1 MQRQRVGALALLAA
15 ALALI
20 TPGTMFAQTNTDRS
34 LTPAVAGNGPDANS
48 APALLT
54 DPPAPNTDTT
64 NSSPDLSGL
73 SREQL
78 EARVKTLTD
87 SLAQANADAENFR
100 QQWQDLKLRDEAL
113 GVEALTVDEQNLE
126 DKVVQAVKELY
137 QSEMKRREALQL
149 MDKLLTSTEQL
160 LQTAPHE
167 DPKTRADYEVASRAA
182 KDYLAG
188 RNGAAIPLGNSLA
201 DGRIADLN
209 PELNAVIL
217 NLGKSQGVKEGMPF
231 LIYQD
236 NTEIGT
242 VKIVLARELISAAM
256 VESLKPNAVL
266 KVGDRATADVEQ

>member
-1 MQRQRVGALALLAA
+1 
-15 ALALI
+15 
-20 TPGTMFAQTNTDRS
+20 MFAQTNTDRS
-34 LTPAVAGNGPDANS
+34 LTPAVSSNEADANP
-48 APALLT
+48 APATLT
-54 DPPAPNTDTT
+54 PPATPDPTPANTT

-87 SLAQANADAENFR
+87 NLAQANADAENFR

-113 GVEALTVDEQNLE
+113 GVEALTVDQQKLE
-126 DKVVQAVKELY
+126 EGKVEAVAELY
-137 QSEMKRREALQL
+137 QSEMKRREAVQL

-160 LQTAPHE
+160 LETAPKE
-167 DPKTRADYEVASRAA
+167 DPKVRADYEVASRAA

-201 DGRIADLN
+201 DGKIADLN

-236 NTEIGT
+236 NVEIGT

-256 VESLKPNAVL
+256 VESVKPNAIL

>member
-1 MQRQRVGALALLAA
+1 
-15 ALALI
+15 
-20 TPGTMFAQTNTDRS
+20 MFAQTNTDRS
-34 LTPAVAGNGPDANS
+34 LTPAAGSNGPDANP
-48 APALLT
+48 APAAAAN
-54 DPPAPNTDTT
+54 PAAPNTTPADAGAGT
-64 NSSPDLSGL
+64 NPDLSGL

-78 EARVKTLTD
+78 EARVKNLTD
-87 SLAQANADAENFR
+87 NLAQANADAENFR
-100 QQWQDLKLRDEAL
+100 QQWQDLRLRDEAL
-113 GVEALTVDEQNLE
+113 GVDALTVDEQKLE

-137 QSEMKRREALQL
+137 QSEMRRREALQL

-188 RNGAAIPLGNSLA
+188 RNGAAIPLGESLA

-209 PELNAVIL
+209 PDLNAVIL

-236 NTEIGT
+236 NVEIAT
-242 VKIVLARELISAAM
+242 VKIVLARELISAALI
-256 VESLKPNAVL
+256 ESLKPSAVL
-266 KVGDRATADVEQ
+266 KVGDRATADVQQ